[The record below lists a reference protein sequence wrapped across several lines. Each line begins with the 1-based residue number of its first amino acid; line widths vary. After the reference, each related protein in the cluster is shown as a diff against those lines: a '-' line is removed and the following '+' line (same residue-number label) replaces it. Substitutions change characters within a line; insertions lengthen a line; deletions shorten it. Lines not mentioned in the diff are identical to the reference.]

1 MLACHTIHRAD
12 VQRSDTPASRRTG
25 HELPEDRRGV
35 HPQIVTISV
44 DTSCKPTSSA
54 IRTRVGPA
62 SKPSACQ
69 ARPAVPSPKKTRH
82 FWVSLASSGQAG
94 ISKAV
99 TFFTGPEQQHRNRSE
114 LSSRHLGRSSHRKDH
129 SYVPCAPW
137 WLCRNIHR
145 VDKRRNSIV
154 ATITQET
161 PRRTTGAR
169 NGRDIGHRS
178 GGRRWRWP
186 ETAPR

>member
-1 MLACHTIHRAD
+1 MVAPTRLAVLGANPGVRSSGPYAPGSVLPVLACHTIHRVD

-54 IRTRVGPA
+54 IRTRVRPA

-69 ARPAVPSPKKTRH
+69 ARPAVPSPKKTGH

-94 ISKAV
+94 ISKGGYI
-99 TFFTGPEQQHRNRSE
+99 FHGP
-114 LSSRHLGRSSHRKDH
+114 
-129 SYVPCAPW
+129 
-137 WLCRNIHR
+137 
-145 VDKRRNSIV
+145 
-154 ATITQET
+154 
-161 PRRTTGAR
+161 
-169 NGRDIGHRS
+169 
-178 GGRRWRWP
+178 
-186 ETAPR
+186 